1 MIAWGP
7 DFGID
12 PQVVEPVVSVAD
24 IAPTLAEIAGVGE
37 LGEIDGRS
45 LALTLT
51 TGAELAGP
59 YAAFAESHTP
69 RYEHGWSGLRAIV
82 IGDEKLI
89 DAPRKEFY
97 DLAADSDE
105 SNDIAAQRPEDVQAA
120 QELLDAL
127 VQEGAAI
134 APLDSSDATVDEEQL
149 AILRSL
155 GYASTGRRVDESLPL
170 VDPEGIDP
178 KDKIGVIR
186 LYDYALVLRDSQ
198 KPAEA
203 IPHFAKLVEKDPTN
217 PGFFFQYA
225 QAQIMVRDLAGAK
238 ASLKSAL
245 ELDPEFSL
253 AWYRAGQIHDALG
266 EFEAAELTYRR
277 AFDVDP
283 LAVDPRKALASLI
296 ADQGRVDEA
305 VEVLEEARE
314 LAPNDAEIARTL
326 GKLRAARP

>member
-1 MIAWGP
+1 M
-7 DFGID
+7 
-12 PQVVEPVVSVAD
+12 AD
-24 IAPTLAEIAGVGE
+24 IAPTLVEIAGTGA
-37 LGEIDGRS
+37 LGDIDGRS

-59 YAAFAESHTP
+59 YAAFAESHSP
-69 RYEHGWSGLRAIV
+69 RFEHGWSGLRAIV

-89 DAPRKEFY
+89 DAPRKEYY
-97 DLAADSDE
+97 DLAEDADE

-127 VQEGAAI
+127 VQEGAAL
-134 APLDSSDATVDEEQL
+134 APDESSDAPVDEEQL
-149 AILRSL
+149 AVLRSL
-155 GYASTGRRVDESLPL
+155 GYAATGRRIDESLPL

-186 LYDYALVLRDSQ
+186 LYDFALVEREG
-198 KPAEA
+198 KGPAAA

-225 QAQIMVRDLAGAK
+225 QTQIMVRDLQGALD
-238 ASLKSAL
+238 SLKSAL

-253 AWYRAGQIHDALG
+253 AWYRVGQIHDALK
-266 EFEAAELTYRR
+266 EYEAAEATYRR
-277 AFDVDP
+277 AFEVDP

-296 ADQGRVDEA
+296 ADQGRTDEA
-305 VEVLEEARE
+305 IQILEEAQE
-314 LAPNDAEIARTL
+314 LAPNDREITGTL
-326 GKLRAARP
+326 GRLRGARP